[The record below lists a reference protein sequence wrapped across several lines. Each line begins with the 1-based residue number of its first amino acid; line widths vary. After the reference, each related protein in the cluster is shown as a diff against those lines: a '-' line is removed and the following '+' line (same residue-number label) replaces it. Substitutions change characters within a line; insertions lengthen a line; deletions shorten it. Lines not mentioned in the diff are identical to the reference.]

1 MQPLPTVSP
10 FDGGEIIVTRFYC
23 PASDVTVDGRFY
35 VEIPFASLSAE
46 QLQYVEA
53 FIRCEGKL
61 NRLQDELDLSYPTL
75 RSRLHDIIR
84 ALGYEPG
91 KEEGERMSEEER
103 RRILDDLDKGAI
115 GFEEAMQLLG
125 GTDA

>member
-1 MQPLPTVSP
+1 MQPLPTASP
-10 FDGGEIIVTRFYC
+10 FDGGPIVITQFYC
-23 PASDVTVDGRFY
+23 PESDVTVDGRFY
-35 VEIPFASLSAE
+35 VEIPFAALSAE

-91 KEEGERMSEEER
+91 KEESERMSEEER

>member
-35 VEIPFASLSAE
+35 VEIPFAALSAE

-91 KEEGERMSEEER
+91 KEESERMSEEER